1 MDENIFFRQLTLNGK
16 INLPN
21 VDLRQN
27 MRSASFAKFEFNPL
41 STMDVYIRL
50 GYEIYRVG
58 KMIKI
63 KALPFLLGQNEYVF
77 RI

>member
-1 MDENIFFRQLTLNGK
+1 MFFHQLTLNGE
-16 INLPN
+16 INLSN

-27 MRSASFAKFEFNPL
+27 TRSASFVKFEFNPL

-50 GYEIYRVG
+50 GCEIYRVG

-63 KALPFLLGQNEYVF
+63 EAFPFLLGQNEYVF